1 MTRTRLVALAV
12 FTLTLAACGS
22 KPVLP
27 PKAVSDPQTFMASG
41 MAAYADNRYIE
52 ARNWFGRAFV
62 GYRSVDDQDHEL
74 DALIDLADAAL
85 QQGDVS
91 SARDQMEQAREILAR
106 HPVAGLPQRLSLLEA
121 YADLQS
127 EDPASAIAV
136 LDPLLADAAAGTEVQ
151 RAALFART
159 QAAFDAKAPDATQW
173 LAKLGKG
180 QDDLDQAR
188 LERLQALAAS
198 DPANAAGLYASA
210 LHRYQQ
216 HYYRPGIAAVHEEWG
231 ASLLSQQKWAEAR
244 EHLQRALDIRLWMYD
259 GSRSARI
266 LTQMQQA
273 DSALGNTEQAKQD
286 GVWSDYLKN
295 GGDPSKSPVAPAA
308 VTTPSNQ
315 G

>member
-1 MTRTRLVALAV
+1 MRTRLVTLAALSLA
-12 FTLTLAACGS
+12 LAACGS

-27 PKAVSDPQTFMASG
+27 PPVVSQTQNFMAKG
-41 MAAYADNRYIE
+41 MLAYNDNRYAE
-52 ARNWFGRAFV
+52 ARGWFGRAFAE
-62 GYRSVDDQDHEL
+62 YRSVDDQDREV
-74 DALIDLADAAL
+74 DALTDLADAAL
-85 QQGDVS
+85 QEGDVP
-91 SARDQMEQAREILAR
+91 SARDSIKQARDILAT
-106 HPVAGLPQRLSLLEA
+106 HPVAGLPERLSLLEA
-121 YADLQS
+121 YADLESQ
-127 EDPASAIAV
+127 DPASAIVV
-136 LDPLLADAAAGTEVQ
+136 LGPLLTDNAAGADVQ

-159 QAAFDAKAPDATQW
+159 QAAFDSKAGDAAQW

-198 DPANAAGLYASA
+198 DSGNAASLYASA
-210 LHRYQQ
+210 LHRYQL

-231 ASLLSQQKWAEAR
+231 ALLLSQQKWAEAR
-244 EHLQRALDIRLWMYD
+244 DHLQRALDIRLWMYD

-273 DSALGNTEQAKQD
+273 DTALGNADQAKQD

-308 VTTPSNQ
+308 VTTPSN
-315 G
+315 